1 MPSLKLQPREGPV
14 GTEIKLIGT
23 GFRPN
28 VSYRIEFDGQWLK
41 PGTTNNRGSFV
52 TVFRVPP
59 APYGENN
66 IIGVSQAAH
75 QLAHATFK
83 VLPEITRVEPAMLK
97 PAETVTVS
105 GTGFGREE
113 ALEICVNDRP
123 VVFPSPVHARAD
135 GTFVASFTVTD
146 EMISSTPIIIRVTGQ
161 QTGALAQTVLG
172 QMNLR

>member
-1 MPSLKLQPREGPV
+1 MPSLKLQPGEGPV

-66 IIGVSQAAH
+66 VIGVSQAAH

-83 VLPEITRVEPAMLK
+83 VLPAITHVEPDVIK
-97 PAETVTVS
+97 PADTVTVR

-113 ALEICVNDRP
+113 ALEVCVNDHP
-123 VVFPSPVHARAD
+123 VIFPSPIHTGAD
-135 GTFVASFTVTD
+135 GTFTVSFAVTD
-146 EMISSTPIIIRVTGQ
+146 DMLSSTPIIIRVTGQ
-161 QTGALAQTVLG
+161 QTGASAQTVLG
-172 QMNLR
+172 QMKLH